1 MSQPSLRETTQ
12 SSTPCAG
19 LGALLTDIKSRRRE
33 FERQQFIS
41 QDIVERFRE
50 IGVYRALVAKRFG
63 GDEMPPADF
72 CRLIETISTADGS
85 AGWVASFGA
94 GAIYLSTLPVATL
107 EQIYAQTPDRI
118 FAGGIFPPQ
127 PATRVE
133 GGFRFSGRWEWVS
146 GCMGADLFGA
156 GIAPRSGDKFELPRM
171 AVMPKE
177 KVRIEKNWD
186 VVGLQGTGS
195 HDLVVEDVTVPEDWT
210 FLRGSKPSLTEPLY
224 RYPTL
229 SLATQVLAVVGL
241 GVARGA
247 IDEVIAMSAGRTSVT
262 GAPKL
267 GDRVHVQMEI
277 AKVEAELRAARSWF
291 YEAIDEVWQGLL
303 AGKEPSPQQISML
316 RLSSTHASRVGADV
330 ARRAQMLTGMTGL
343 YRACP
348 ISAYVN
354 DAQTVTQ
361 HAFVG
366 DITYMNAGA
375 MMFGLAPS
383 PGYL

>member
-1 MSQPSLRETTQ
+1 MAHHARRETMHPP
-12 SSTPCAG
+12 SAPAG
-19 LGALLTDIKSRRRE
+19 LDTLLADIKSRRRE

-41 QDIVERFRE
+41 QDIIERFRE
-50 IGVYRALVAKRFG
+50 IGIYRAFVAKRFG
-63 GDEMPPADF
+63 GDEMAPADF
-72 CRLIETISTADGS
+72 CRLIETISAADGS

-94 GAIYLSTLPVATL
+94 GAIYLSALPVATL
-107 EQIYAQTPDRI
+107 EQIYAKTPNHV

-127 PATRVE
+127 PATRVD
-133 GGFRFSGRWEWVS
+133 GGFRFSGRWEWAS

-156 GIAPRSGDKFELPRM
+156 GIAPRTGDKFELPRM
-171 AVMPKE
+171 AVLPRE

-195 HDLVVEDVTVPEDWT
+195 HDIILEDVTVPEDWT
-210 FLRGSKPSLTEPLY
+210 FLRGSKSSMTEPLY
-224 RYPTL
+224 RYPAL
-229 SLATQVLAVVGL
+229 SLATQVLAIVGL

-247 IDEVIAMSAGRTSVT
+247 IDEVIAMSAERTSAT

-267 GDRVHVQMEI
+267 GDRVYVQLEI

-291 YEAIDEVWQGLL
+291 YEAIDEVWQLLL
-303 AGKEPSPQQISML
+303 AGKEPSPQLVSMR
-316 RLSSTHASRVGADV
+316 RLSSTHATRVGAEV
-330 ARRAQMLTGMTGL
+330 ARRAQMVTGMTGL

-348 ISAYVN
+348 LSAYVN

-366 DITYMNAGA
+366 DITYQNAGA
-375 MMFGLAPS
+375 MMFGLAPL

>member
-1 MSQPSLRETTQ
+1 M
-12 SSTPCAG
+12 A
-19 LGALLTDIKSRRRE
+19 
-33 FERQQFIS
+33 
-41 QDIVERFRE
+41 
-50 IGVYRALVAKRFG
+50 RA
-63 GDEMPPADF
+63 
-72 CRLIETISTADGS
+72 
-85 AGWVASFGA
+85 
-94 GAIYLSTLPVATL
+94 AIYLSTLPVATL